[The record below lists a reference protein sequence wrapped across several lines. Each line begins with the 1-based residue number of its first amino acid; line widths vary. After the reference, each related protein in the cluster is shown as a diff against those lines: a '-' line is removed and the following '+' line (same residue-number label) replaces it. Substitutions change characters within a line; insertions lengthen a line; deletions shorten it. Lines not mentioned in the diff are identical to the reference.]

1 MSVLRS
7 WRWCALAALSLGCAA
22 RNRAPSPAV
31 AANPGPP
38 LQAADDPSPVDP
50 AAPRRAP
57 RAAAALP
64 TCAPQRGAHAV
75 PGRTAAEG
83 DPAAR
88 AAAQRGL
95 AFVSREAVRWQEQ
108 HNCYGCHVQAV
119 TFEALTVGRE
129 HRYDIDDPQFR
140 TVMRGL
146 LDIRGGHRQPGGLS
160 VGGSG
165 EPTTSRTFGGAA
177 FARYDAS
184 QGGDLT
190 DDLLAVAGQLQEV
203 QQEDG
208 SLRNDDTRFPVVE
221 GPMQATTQALQTWRQ
236 AWARSADARWLAPLR
251 RAEGWVQ
258 THARALSDDPTA
270 GTVPLNY
277 AVMGLLAAGAQP
289 SEAALTGLS
298 ALLRRR
304 QTEDGGWGY
313 RPGENSNAFATGQT
327 LHALRALGASDD
339 DPAVARGTRW
349 LVAHQQQ
356 DGGWSNGGSGKAEA
370 MWAVFG
376 LVSIDVMSLN
386 LDGIRDGDH
395 VDGTL
400 SLTGRAVDNN
410 GAAVQRVDLLVDD
423 VPVARGCGEAVRWQ
437 LATASLEPGVH
448 TVDLVATNARG
459 QSTRRRVEV
468 YAGEHYLVRAASQW
482 RAGNTEINLRNV
494 APSTLGGTLTVQVI
508 PDGTA
513 GPTAAPVWT
522 HTQPATQGPV
532 QLSWNGQA
540 QDGSARPAGR
550 YLARLVLTDRG
561 GRTRQTL
568 DLPFVHED
576 TAARDQRY
584 GQVTGQLQA
593 EGAAAAANAEV
604 ELVDGQGRVV
614 QRTQSNEAGNY
625 RFRDVDQGQYR
636 VRVRRSGFRSAE
648 VPVTAAPARASAVG
662 TTQLQ
667 LH

>member
-1 MSVLRS
+1 V
-7 WRWCALAALSLGCAA
+7 
-22 RNRAPSPAV
+22 PA
-31 AANPGPP
+31 G
-38 LQAADDPSPVDP
+38 Q
-50 AAPRRAP
+50 
-57 RAAAALP
+57 
-64 TCAPQRGAHAV
+64 H
-75 PGRTAAEG
+75 AEG

-129 HRYDIDDPQFR
+129 HRYDVSDPEFR

-160 VGGSG
+160 VSGSG
-165 EPTTSRTFGGAA
+165 MPTTSRTFGGAA
-177 FARYDAS
+177 FARYDAT

-190 DDLLAVAGQLQEV
+190 DDLLAVAGQLQEA
-203 QQEDG
+203 QQGDG

-236 AWARSADARWLAPLR
+236 AWARSADARWLAPMR
-251 RAEGWVQ
+251 RAEAWVQ

-289 SEAALTGLS
+289 SEAALTGLA

-304 QTEDGGWGY
+304 QTADGGWSY
-313 RPGENSNAFATGQT
+313 RPGEDSNAFATGQT
-327 LHALRALGASDD
+327 LHALRSLGASDD
-339 DPAVARGTRW
+339 DTAVARGTRW
-349 LVAHQQQ
+349 LVSHQAE
-356 DGGWSNGGSGKAEA
+356 DGGWSHGGSGKAEA

-376 LVSIDVMSLN
+376 LVSIDVMSLA
-386 LDGIRDGDH
+386 LDGIRDGEH

-400 SLTGRAVDNN
+400 ALTGRAVDNN
-410 GAAVQRVDLLVDD
+410 GAAVARVDLLVDD

-437 LATASLEPGVH
+437 LDTASLEPGVH
-448 TVDLVATNARG
+448 TVDLVATNAQG
-459 QSTRRRVEV
+459 QNTRRRVEV
-468 YAGEHYLVRAASQW
+468 YAGRHYLVRAASQW

-494 APSTLGGTLTVQVI
+494 APSTPGGTLTVQVLSQNA
-508 PDGTA
+508 DGT
-513 GPTAAPVWT
+513 TAPAPVWT

-532 QLSWNGQA
+532 QVTWNGNA
-540 QDGSARPAGR
+540 QDGTARPAGR
-550 YLARLVLTDRG
+550 YVARLALTDPAG
-561 GRTRQTL
+561 GTRHSI

-576 TAARDQRY
+576 TATRDQRY

-593 EGAAAAANAEV
+593 QGAQAAANAEV

-636 VRVRRSGFRSAE
+636 VRVRRSGFQSAE
-648 VPVTAAPARASAVG
+648 MPVSAAPARASSVG